1 MYPIPKSWTTDGFSA
16 GLNREL
22 STTDKDFIRSWVS
35 ARCDPYKEPIP
46 RIPDEIINQTSRV
59 YAQAYEAIT
68 GKEFVP
74 DLTGDTVLDRI
85 RGNLK
90 RYF

>member
-1 MYPIPKSWTTDGFSA
+1 M
-16 GLNREL
+16 R
-22 STTDKDFIRSWVS
+22 V
-35 ARCDPYKEPIP
+35 
-46 RIPDEIINQTSRV
+46 IPDEIINQTSRV